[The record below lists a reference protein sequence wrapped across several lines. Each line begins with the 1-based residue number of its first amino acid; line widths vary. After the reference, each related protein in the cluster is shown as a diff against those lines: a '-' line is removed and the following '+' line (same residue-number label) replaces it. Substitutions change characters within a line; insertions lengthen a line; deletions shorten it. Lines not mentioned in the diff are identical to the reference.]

1 MPGKLNTGKMKHVLR
16 FAPPLIVTARE
27 IDRLLDVLS
36 GVLTKRLAAQ
46 SEALTRNYGDQR

>member
-1 MPGKLNTGKMKHVLR
+1 MLGKLNTGKMKHVLR
-16 FAPPLIVTARE
+16 FAPPLIVTTRK

-46 SEALTRNYGDQR
+46 SAS